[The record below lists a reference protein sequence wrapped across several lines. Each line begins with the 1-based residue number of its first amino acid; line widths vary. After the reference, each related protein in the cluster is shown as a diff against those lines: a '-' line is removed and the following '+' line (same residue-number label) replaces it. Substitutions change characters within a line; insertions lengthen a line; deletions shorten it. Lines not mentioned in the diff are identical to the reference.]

1 MSNQYGH
8 AQIVTDGLQFCVD
21 AASASCYA
29 GSGSTVTDE
38 AGAVA
43 GTKGS
48 SVNYVDT
55 NAGKSF
61 DFTQNTST
69 NNLIRFTGSSST
81 QFEFSAQ
88 TVCTWLRTTT
98 TKQNMDFVTG
108 TKDTDTG
115 GRWRHQTTNT
125 QGGAKGIELDWYVGV
140 WGTFSYS
147 IINYDD
153 GDWHY
158 FVTQFDDTSTTGKLY
173 WDNVYYAY
181 SVNNISQD
189 WIVGHGINQINVG
202 GDAAELGAN
211 FIGQMSIVQIYNRML
226 SAKEISQNF
235 NAHRSRFSV

>member
-1 MSNQYGH
+1 MLTNNPR
-8 AQIVTDGLQFCVD
+8 IVTDGLQFCVD

-88 TVCTWLRTTT
+88 TVCTWLKTTT
-98 TKQNMDFVTG
+98 TKMNMDFVTG
-108 TKDTDTG
+108 TKDTDTSD
-115 GRWRHQTTNT
+115 RWRHQTTNT
-125 QGGAKGIELDWYVGV
+125 QGGAKGIELDWLDQGS
-140 WGTFSYS
+140 WGSFSYS
-147 IINYDD
+147 TINYDD

-158 FVTQFDDTSTTGKLY
+158 FVTQFDDTTTTAKLY

-181 SVNNISQD
+181 SASSFTD
-189 WIVGHGINQINVG
+189 WTTGHGINQINVG
-202 GDAAELGAN
+202 GDAGELGSN
-211 FIGQMSIVQIYNRML
+211 FIGQMSVVQIYNRIL
-226 SAKEISQNF
+226 SAAELDQNF
-235 NAHRSRFSV
+235 QVHRSRFGI